1 MASAELQIP
10 EHIQETQNI
19 TREELEMILHTQ
31 NPLVT
36 EELRRRAQ
44 QTAKAIYENKIYV
57 RGLIEFTN
65 YCKNNCYYCGIRC
78 SNTDADRYRLSL
90 EQILSCCETGWN
102 LGFRTFVLQG
112 GEDPHFTDE
121 HICQIVRTIKEIYP
135 DCAVTLSI
143 GEKSEE
149 SYQAYFD
156 AGADRY
162 LLRHET
168 ADEDHYRKLH
178 PEQMSLVFRK
188 NCLKTLKKIGYQTG
202 CGFMVGSPGQ
212 TADTLYSD
220 LLFIKE
226 LKPEMIGIG
235 PFIPHHDTCF
245 RDCQAGTLEDTLFL
259 LSLIRLIH
267 PRVLLPATT
276 ALGTIVADGREQGI
290 LAGANVV
297 MPNISPT
304 DMRKNYLL
312 YDNKIGTQDDA
323 AESQRRLEESIAAI
337 GYQVVSDRGDY
348 CWEDKV

>member
-44 QTAKAIYENKIYV
+44 QTAKAIYGNKIYV

-149 SYQAYFD
+149 SYQAYFN

-162 LLRHET
+162 LLRT
-168 ADEDHYRKLH
+168 
-178 PEQMSLVFRK
+178 
-188 NCLKTLKKIGYQTG
+188 NI
-202 CGFMVGSPGQ
+202 
-212 TADTLYSD
+212 
-220 LLFIKE
+220 LFSIS
-226 LKPEMIGIG
+226 
-235 PFIPHHDTCF
+235 
-245 RDCQAGTLEDTLFL
+245 AATLEFL
-259 LSLIRLIH
+259 PHR
-267 PRVLLPATT
+267 
-276 ALGTIVADGREQGI
+276 
-290 LAGANVV
+290 N
-297 MPNISPT
+297 M
-304 DMRKNYLL
+304 
-312 YDNKIGTQDDA
+312 
-323 AESQRRLEESIAAI
+323 ESITTQSNSLAMASI
-337 GYQVVSDRGDY
+337 FICKYAVSSNASFRRSEY
-348 CWEDKV
+348 FFPSVQPLFFM

>member
-44 QTAKAIYENKIYV
+44 QTAKAIYGNKIYV

-121 HICQIVRTIKEIYP
+121 HICQIVRTIKE
-135 DCAVTLSI
+135 
-143 GEKSEE
+143 
-149 SYQAYFD
+149 
-156 AGADRY
+156 
-162 LLRHET
+162 
-168 ADEDHYRKLH
+168 
-178 PEQMSLVFRK
+178 
-188 NCLKTLKKIGYQTG
+188 
-202 CGFMVGSPGQ
+202 MVGSPGQ
-212 TADTLYSD
+212 TVDTLYRD

-235 PFIPHHDTCF
+235 PFIPHKDTPF
-245 RDCQAGTLEDTLFL
+245 AKELPGTLEQTLRL
-259 LSLIRLIH
+259 LSIIRLIH
-267 PRVLLPATT
+267 PHALLPATT
-276 ALGTIVADGREQGI
+276 ALGTIDPKGREKGI

-297 MPNISPT
+297 MPNLSPVNVRDKYT
-304 DMRKNYLL
+304 L
-312 YDNKIGTQDDA
+312 YDNKICTGDEA
-323 AESQRRLEESIAAI
+323 AECKACMAARMKSI
-337 GYQVVSDRGDY
+337 GYEVVTDRGDY
-348 CWEDKV
+348 KA

>member
-44 QTAKAIYENKIYV
+44 QTAKAIYGNKIYV

-78 SNTDADRYRLSL
+78 SNTDVDRYRLSL

-121 HICQIVRTIKEIYP
+121 
-135 DCAVTLSI
+135 
-143 GEKSEE
+143 
-149 SYQAYFD
+149 
-156 AGADRY
+156 
-162 LLRHET
+162 
-168 ADEDHYRKLH
+168 DHYKKLH

-188 NCLKTLKKIGYQTG
+188 NCLKNLKKIGYQTG

-212 TADTLYSD
+212 TVDTFYRD

-235 PFIPHHDTCF
+235 PFIPHKDTPF
-245 RDCQAGTLEDTLFL
+245 AKESPGTLEQTLRL
-259 LSLIRLIH
+259 LSIIRLIH
-267 PRVLLPATT
+267 PHALLPATT
-276 ALGTIVADGREQGI
+276 ALGTIDPKGREKGI

-297 MPNISPT
+297 MPNLSPVNVRDKYT
-304 DMRKNYLL
+304 L
-312 YDNKIGTQDDA
+312 YDNKICTGDEA
-323 AESQRRLEESIAAI
+323 AECKACMAARMKSI
-337 GYQVVSDRGDY
+337 GYEVVTDKGDY
-348 CWEDKV
+348 KV

>member
-44 QTAKAIYENKIYV
+44 QTAKAIYGNKIYV

-149 SYQAYFD
+149 SYQTYFN

-168 ADEDHYRKLH
+168 ADE
-178 PEQMSLVFRK
+178 PFRYVR
-188 NCLKTLKKIGYQTG
+188 TDIEVHG
-202 CGFMVGSPGQ
+202 
-212 TADTLYSD
+212 
-220 LLFIKE
+220 E
-226 LKPEMIGIG
+226 E
-235 PFIPHHDTCF
+235 
-245 RDCQAGTLEDTLFL
+245 
-259 LSLIRLIH
+259 
-267 PRVLLPATT
+267 RVLT
-276 ALGTIVADGREQGI
+276 VHNR
-290 LAGANVV
+290 
-297 MPNISPT
+297 
-304 DMRKNYLL
+304 
-312 YDNKIGTQDDA
+312 
-323 AESQRRLEESIAAI
+323 AAI
-337 GYQVVSDRGDY
+337 PIITKRFACYDTPSFYSPVRK
-348 CWEDKV
+348 EPRDKKQKNRKIHH